1 MKMQGVSAL
10 NLSILYNYI
19 TVQEALYPLATY
31 ELGAIYN
38 FLT

>member
-1 MKMQGVSAL
+1 MQCVSSQSGQ
-10 NLSILYNYI
+10 LSILYNYI